1 MIDSTL
7 KNSKILIVDDQEAN
21 IDVLEGFLEMQGYTN
36 IKTTQDPRQVLNLY
50 SSFDPDLILLDLS
63 MPFMSGFEV
72 MEQLQ
77 RTMPPNT
84 FLPILVLTADVS
96 PVSKQRALAG
106 GASDFLT
113 KPFDLVEVGLRIRN
127 LLYTSFLQQKLMNQ
141 NHILEE
147 KVQERTYELQQR
159 NIELF
164 AAKEKAEAS
173 DRLKSSFI
181 NNISHE
187 IRTPLN
193 GILGFGQILSE
204 HDLDEADK
212 EMYLEML
219 NISSSRLINTVTN
232 FLDISMLTSGNQKVS
247 RKEIDPLDIIQTVF
261 QKFKDSCN
269 EKSIAISCEPPS
281 NNYEVKIFTDG
292 ELFDKVI
299 TQLVDNAIKFTSSG
313 TVRVGYETLEKEI
326 HFYVGDTG
334 IGISEDDQ
342 IHIFDYF
349 MQVDNASTRKYEGS
363 GLGLSIA
370 TKILELLGG
379 RIWCNSEK
387 GKGSTFHFTLPTV
400 EKSTM
405 NNLRNIVYKHNTGVK
420 QTILIAEDDD
430 INFHYFKA
438 LLTNDLVEVLR
449 AKDGAEAVEFC
460 MKKPE
465 IELVLMDLKM
475 PEMDG
480 LEATRQIKSKRT
492 NLPILAITAY
502 CESEDKK
509 LALEAG
515 CDEFIT
521 KPVKKDFLL
530 KKLEEY
536 GLINLK

>member
-313 TVRVGYETLEKEI
+313 TVMVGYETLEKEI